1 MSRPLM
7 PSRMRERTPVGRT
20 EEGSDS
26 IASGP
31 LLDRARPRAYA
42 AAVEKGRP
50 VWFSPALPRFR
61 SAAVLTGA
69 RAPLPHDFAP
79 AHSRAGDT
87 KERGSCSSRFQS
99 LHLASPTSRGRS
111 TFTATVLAGG

>member
-7 PSRMRERTPVGRT
+7 PRRMRERTPVGRT
-20 EEGSDS
+20 EEGSGS

-42 AAVEKGRP
+42 VVVEKGRP

-61 SAAVLTGA
+61 PAAVLTGA
-69 RAPLPHDFAP
+69 QVPLPHDFAP

-87 KERGSCSSRFQS
+87 KGRGSCSSRFRS
-99 LHLASPTSRGRS
+99 LPATSPTFGDRP
-111 TFTATVLAGG
+111 